1 MLYLQNPW
9 SVIDWLREEYRN
21 AYYMEEEIRQCAETL
36 QVEPKLKIIIY
47 KEASGVTTTKEL

>member
-1 MLYLQNPW
+1 MLHLQNPW

-36 QVEPKLKIIIY
+36 QVEPKLNLSFIEKLV
-47 KEASGVTTTKEL
+47 E